1 MDMTNQFLAFVG
13 VCILITLV
21 PGLDTALV
29 TRNVVARGRRAGVVT
44 ALGTSSGLFIH
55 AVAVA
60 LGVSALLAR
69 SSVAFEVVKLCGAAY
84 LGLLGLLAVR
94 ASFRR
99 PVETMP
105 DHAHAV
111 PASPRLPRLTHPY
124 LQGLLTNV
132 TNPKAIV
139 FFLTFL
145 PQFLG
150 TGPGAVPKALALAII
165 PVALSL
171 TWLTLYAVLLGR
183 MAAILRRPA
192 VQRWQERVLGIVFIG
207 FGARLA
213 AEHL

>member
-1 MDMTNQFLAFVG
+1 MTNQLLAFVG

-69 SSVAFEVVKLCGAAY
+69 SSAAFEVVKLCGAAY
-84 LGLLGLLAVR
+84 LGLLGLLALR

-99 PVETMP
+99 PVEAKP
-105 DHAHAV
+105 AHECARR
-111 PASPRLPRLTHPY
+111 AETPRLPRLTHPY

-150 TGPGAVPKALALAII
+150 TGPGAVPKALALALI

-171 TWLTLYAVLLGR
+171 AWLTLYAALLGR

-192 VQRWQERVLGIVFIG
+192 VQRWQERVLGLVFIG
-207 FGARLA
+207 FGARLV